1 MDVLTV
7 ILMIGLFIFLLV
19 FIFSAA
25 LLTPLI
31 GKRNI
36 LFVIFLGFTVGAVGG
51 AFFIA
56 PAFDDIPVIA
66 SSIITSTSPGTDM
79 VDINVS
85 TDVNISDFIQN
96 TSKIDGV
103 KSIQSNGITI
113 ITDPMTNSSQSY
125 FITRIPEQDSNVT
138 SVEMPTNDTMVLD
151 VKNNTNPVDTINNI
165 QSWMMYV
172 SGMSI
177 SYSVVNV
184 TMAVQSSK
192 YTQVMAQLPQ
202 GEVVITNVSGPS
214 INNLQEVSNIMP
226 NKSNII
232 LFCGFI
238 GVVTGLSGMFID
250 SIIGVL
256 QRVRRKVSEF
266 RK

>member
-1 MDVLTV
+1 
-7 ILMIGLFIFLLV
+7 MIGLFIFLLV

-56 PAFDDIPVIA
+56 TAFDDIPVIA
-66 SSIITSTSPGTDM
+66 SSIITGTSSGTDM
-79 VDINVS
+79 VSMNVS
-85 TDVNISDFIQN
+85 TDVNVSDFIQN
-96 TSKIDGV
+96 ISKINGV
-103 KSIQSNGITI
+103 QSIQSNGITI
-113 ITDPMTNSSQSY
+113 KTDPMTNSSQSY
-125 FITRIPEQDSNVT
+125 FITKIPEQDSNVT
-138 SVEMPTNDTMVLD
+138 SVEMPTNDTMILEI
-151 VKNNTNPVDTINNI
+151 KNNTDPVDTINNL
-165 QSWMMYV
+165 QTWMMYI

-184 TMAVQSSK
+184 TMAVQSST
-192 YTQVMAQLPQ
+192 YAQILAQIPQ
-202 GEVVITNVSGPS
+202 EEVVITNVSGPS
-214 INNLQEVSNIMP
+214 VNNLQEISSIMP

-238 GVVTGLSGMFID
+238 GVLTGLSGMFID
-250 SIIGVL
+250 SILSVL
-256 QRVRRKVSEF
+256 QRVRRKITEF

>member
-1 MDVLTV
+1 
-7 ILMIGLFIFLLV
+7 MIGLFIFLLV

-66 SSIITSTSPGTDM
+66 SSIITGTSSGTDM
-79 VDINVS
+79 VSMNVS
-85 TDVNISDFIQN
+85 TDVNVSDFIQN
-96 TSKIDGV
+96 ISKINGV
-103 KSIQSNGITI
+103 QSIQSNGITI
-113 ITDPMTNSSQSY
+113 KTDPMTNSSQSY
-125 FITRIPEQDSNVT
+125 FITKIPEQDSNVT
-138 SVEMPTNDTMVLD
+138 SVEMPTNDTMILEI
-151 VKNNTNPVDTINNI
+151 KNNTDPVDTINNL
-165 QSWMMYV
+165 QTWMMYI

-184 TMAVQSSK
+184 TMAVQSST
-192 YTQVMAQLPQ
+192 YAQILAQIPQ
-202 GEVVITNVSGPS
+202 EEVVITNVSGPS
-214 INNLQEVSNIMP
+214 VNNLQEISSIMP

-238 GVVTGLSGMFID
+238 GVLTGLSGMFID
-250 SIIGVL
+250 SILSVL
-256 QRVRRKVSEF
+256 QRVRRKITEF

>member
-1 MDVLTV
+1 MDTLTV

-36 LFVIFLGFTVGAVGG
+36 LFVILLGFTVGAVGG

-66 SSIITSTSPGTDM
+66 SSIITGTSSGTDM

-85 TDVNISDFIQN
+85 TDVNISNFIQN
-96 TSKIDGV
+96 SSKIDGV

-113 ITDPMTNSSQSY
+113 RTEPMTNSSQSF
-125 FITRIPEQDSNVT
+125 FITRIPEEDSNVT
-138 SVEMPTNDTMVLD
+138 SVEMPTNDTMIMEI
-151 VKNNTNPVDTINNI
+151 KNNTDPGDTISTL
-165 QSWMMYV
+165 QSWMMYI
-172 SGMSI
+172 SGTSI
-177 SYSVVNV
+177 IYSMVNV
-184 TMAVQSSK
+184 TMAVESSK
-192 YTQVMAQLPQ
+192 YSQVITQLPQ

-214 INNLQEVSNIMP
+214 VDNLQKVSSIMP
-226 NKSNII
+226 TKSNIV

-250 SIIGVL
+250 SILGVL
-256 QRVRRKVSEF
+256 KRVKKKITEIKR
-266 RK
+266 

>member
-1 MDVLTV
+1 
-7 ILMIGLFIFLLV
+7 
-19 FIFSAA
+19 
-25 LLTPLI
+25 
-31 GKRNI
+31 
-36 LFVIFLGFTVGAVGG
+36 
-51 AFFIA
+51 
-56 PAFDDIPVIA
+56 
-66 SSIITSTSPGTDM
+66 M

>member
-1 MDVLTV
+1 MDTLTV

-36 LFVIFLGFTVGAVGG
+36 LFVILLGFTVGAVGG

-66 SSIITSTSPGTDM
+66 SSIITGTSSGTDM
-79 VDINVS
+79 VSMNVS
-85 TDVNISDFIQN
+85 TDVNVSDFIQN
-96 TSKIDGV
+96 ISKINGV
-103 KSIQSNGITI
+103 QSIQSNGITI
-113 ITDPMTNSSQSY
+113 KTDPMTNSSQSY
-125 FITRIPEQDSNVT
+125 FITKIPEQDSNVT
-138 SVEMPTNDTMVLD
+138 SVEMPTNDTMILEI
-151 VKNNTNPVDTINNI
+151 KNNTDPVDTINNL
-165 QSWMMYV
+165 QTWMMYI

-184 TMAVQSSK
+184 TMAVQSST
-192 YTQVMAQLPQ
+192 YAQILAQIPQ
-202 GEVVITNVSGPS
+202 EEVVITNVSGPS
-214 INNLQEVSNIMP
+214 VNNLQEISSIMP

-238 GVVTGLSGMFID
+238 GVLTGLSGMFID
-250 SIIGVL
+250 SILSVL
-256 QRVRRKVSEF
+256 QRVRRKITEF

>member
-1 MDVLTV
+1 MDTLSV

-56 PAFDDIPVIA
+56 PAFDDIPAIA
-66 SSIITSTSPGTDM
+66 SSIITGTSTGTDM

-85 TDVNISDFIQN
+85 TDVNISNFIQN
-96 TSKIDGV
+96 TRQINGV
-103 KSIQSNGITI
+103 QSVQSNGITI
-113 ITDPMTNSSQSY
+113 KTDPMTNSSQS
-125 FITRIPEQDSNVT
+125 FFMTRIPEQDSNVT
-138 SVEMPTNDTMVLD
+138 SIEMPTNDTMILEI
-151 VKNNTNPVDTINNI
+151 KNNTNPQDTINTL
-165 QSWMMYV
+165 QTWMMYV

-177 SYSVVNV
+177 SYSMVNV

-192 YTQVMAQLPQ
+192 YTQVIAQLPQ

-214 INNLQEVSNIMP
+214 VDNFQKISSIMP

-238 GVVTGLSGMFID
+238 GMITGLSGMFID
-250 SIIGVL
+250 SILGVL
-256 QRVRRKVSEF
+256 QRVRRKISEF
-266 RK
+266 RR